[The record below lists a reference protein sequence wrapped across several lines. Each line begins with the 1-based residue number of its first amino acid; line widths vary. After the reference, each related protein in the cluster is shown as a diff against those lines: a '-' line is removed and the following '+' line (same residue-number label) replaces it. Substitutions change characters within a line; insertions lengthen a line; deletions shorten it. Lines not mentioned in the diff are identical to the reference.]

1 VTEPVAG
8 NYYPVNSR
16 IYIQVLSHNR
26 SSARSFG
33 CCRFRHF
40 KMRLDYIGFSLC
52 DKVSK
57 IKHIAKLSQ
66 GFVDDKKINVL
77 EFLGIYG
84 RHLRNL

>member
-1 VTEPVAG
+1 
-8 NYYPVNSR
+8 
-16 IYIQVLSHNR
+16 
-26 SSARSFG
+26 
-33 CCRFRHF
+33 
-40 KMRLDYIGFSLC
+40 MRLDYIGFSLC